1 MKWITGMNKGK
12 SKKNVLDLRLK
23 FEAGEDTIPEF
34 GNEPKFLSSQQ

>member
-1 MKWITGMNKGK
+1 MNKGRSK
-12 SKKNVLDLRLK
+12 KKKNVLDLGLK